1 MFSSTAKT
9 KKRVIDVLF
18 SLLYEKPFSK
28 ISVIDIL
35 EEADISKGTFYKYFV
50 DKYELA
56 KDSVESYF
64 FLLEKNMLF
73 INPSQHTNE
82 YISFF
87 NATRFQYMA
96 IQKLEDSIFNGIE
109 YLKRRIA
116 SSYQNKTGCTDMEAD
131 FFASQTIWTLDYLAS
146 LKKNI
151 SKEDIDSLF
160 FSFRKVMALARP

>member
-1 MFSSTAKT
+1 MFNSTAKT

-18 SLLYEKPFSK
+18 SLLYEKPFAK

-56 KDSVESYF
+56 NDAVESYF
-64 FLLEKNMLF
+64 SLLEKNMF
-73 INPSQHTNE
+73 VNPSQHTNE

-96 IQKLEDSIFNGIE
+96 IQKLEDNIFNGIE
-109 YLKRRIA
+109 ALKKRIS
-116 SSYQNKTGCTDMEAD
+116 SSYQSKTQCSDMEAD
-131 FFASQTIWTLDYLAS
+131 FFANQTIWMLDYLSS

-160 FSFRKVMALARP
+160 FSFRKVMAMARP